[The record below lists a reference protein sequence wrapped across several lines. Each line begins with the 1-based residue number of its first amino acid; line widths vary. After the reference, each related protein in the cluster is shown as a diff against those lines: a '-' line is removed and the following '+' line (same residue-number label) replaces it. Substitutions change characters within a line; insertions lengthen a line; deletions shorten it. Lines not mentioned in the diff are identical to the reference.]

1 MLKEDAVEKL
11 VVKEVRAQVQEQ
23 VAQAIND
30 PEWVIDLENK
40 ITKFV
45 QDRIVARF
53 SNISTV
59 PDLVETVKSSVE
71 KMFKDGFVPD
81 IEHMVDNTL
90 LVQAVDQAIE
100 NLVTKTV
107 DQLVFDDSWINK
119 IHTQIAREV
128 GDRIKRGLTEIN
140 VYDTLRDV
148 VLDNRHVI
156 HEDLNR
162 EVVVQDGIV
171 VVQNHLAAETLST
184 ESDVNVGGALVV
196 DGDLAVKGRISLS
209 NISFDELSDTIEKN
223 AIDKLKKE
231 FIGETSNTIRKQIQD
246 GLNVKNIMVRGESL
260 VNDDRLSSG
269 VTKTAIQELG
279 ILKNLQVG
287 TELSVDNKRVG
298 INTNAPRSALSI

>member
-11 VVKEVRAQVQEQ
+11 VIKEVRAQVQEQ
-23 VAQAIND
+23 VSQAIND

-140 VYDTLRDV
+140 VYDTFILFYD
-148 VLDNRHVI
+148 HSGI
-156 HEDLNR
+156 HFFC
-162 EVVVQDGIV
+162 IC
-171 VVQNHLAAETLST
+171 TLWC
-184 ESDVNVGGALVV
+184 N
-196 DGDLAVKGRISLS
+196 
-209 NISFDELSDTIEKN
+209 
-223 AIDKLKKE
+223 
-231 FIGETSNTIRKQIQD
+231 
-246 GLNVKNIMVRGESL
+246 
-260 VNDDRLSSG
+260 
-269 VTKTAIQELG
+269 
-279 ILKNLQVG
+279 
-287 TELSVDNKRVG
+287 
-298 INTNAPRSALSI
+298 